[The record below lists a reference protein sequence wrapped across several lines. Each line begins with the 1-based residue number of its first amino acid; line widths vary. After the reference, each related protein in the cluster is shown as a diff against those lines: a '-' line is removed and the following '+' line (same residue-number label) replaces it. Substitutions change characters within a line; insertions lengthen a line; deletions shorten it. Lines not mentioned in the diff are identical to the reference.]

1 MPDPTNPIFF
11 PELNGVDGSTCGVY
25 AFGFTS
31 GCTDDN
37 DIGRGF
43 TQEWY
48 YDGDIGAWVSV
59 TVGVTA
65 GGGADFTNAGATYT
79 AQNHAA
85 PLMTGTGLAK
95 KYAFLDPTTGSL
107 TFGFINTF
115 EIINPN
121 ENEFSV
127 NDFKWDGLSKFS
139 HTQASD
145 LGGRAYPVGVTLAGD
160 TDHVFQYSDPENFS
174 TTAFRFYINRRRN
187 ITDGNTLP
195 SPFATLPIN
204 ADEEIKVMQVANND
218 NFTLATFTG
227 VGNDELIP
235 QNVGKTAFA
244 GYFNGNSGEVLL
256 NQAEVGIGFTTAG
269 GPTKQSFEVRLAA
282 INPPGS
288 GISNLTDITP
298 VGPRV
303 VKHENWIYVLGST
316 YSTGIS
322 GNDSGLFIGDFI
334 DGTKGASGKKIL
346 LRPNDADNNMSN
358 HSNLA
363 EKLEVTD
370 FGVDS
375 TGNGITDAYV
385 YIAIPTRVNING
397 GSHLFQNAG
406 IGANGFVESTAN
418 PLYHF
423 TAGVT
428 NEKNFYEIYD
438 FYRSVFPN
446 GPNLTNGLKIDN
458 R

>member
-1 MPDPTNPIFF
+1 MPDPDNPIFF

-37 DIGRGF
+37 GIGRGF

-59 TVGVTA
+59 TVGVTS
-65 GGGADFTNAGATYT
+65 GGGADFTNAGAPYT

-95 KYAFLDPTTGSL
+95 KYAYLDPTTGSL
-107 TFGFINTF
+107 TFGYINTF
-115 EIINPN
+115 EIINPS

-127 NDFKWDGLSKFS
+127 NDVRWDGVSKFS
-139 HTQASD
+139 HTQSAD
-145 LGGRAYPVGVTLAGD
+145 LAGRGYPSGITLAGD
-160 TDHVFQYSDPENFS
+160 TDHVFQYSDPTDS
-174 TTAFRFYINRRRN
+174 SSTAFRFYINRRRN

-195 SPFATLPIN
+195 SPFATLPVN
-204 ADEEIKVMQVANND
+204 ADEEIKIQPVADND

-227 VGNDELIP
+227 VGNNELIA
-235 QNVGKTAFA
+235 QDVGKTAFA
-244 GYFNGNSGEVLL
+244 GYFSGNSGEVLL

-282 INPPGS
+282 KNPPGA
-288 GISNLTDITP
+288 GALAAITP
-298 VGPRV
+298 VGTRV
-303 VKHENWIYVLGST
+303 VRHENWIYVLGST

-322 GNDSGLFIGDFI
+322 GTDSGLFIGDFI

-363 EKLEVTD
+363 ERVNITD

-375 TGNGITDAYV
+375 TGNGVTDAYV
-385 YIAIPTRVNING
+385 WVAIPTRVNLNAD
-397 GSHLFQNAG
+397 SHLYQNAG
-406 IGANGFVESTAN
+406 IGANGFVESTSD
-418 PLYHF
+418 PEFHF

-428 NEKNFYEIYD
+428 NEKDYYEIYD
-438 FYRSVFPN
+438 FYRSVQQN
-446 GPNLTNGLKIDN
+446 GPNVQNGFKIDN